1 MDIKVTPT
9 SLQATG
15 SRLRASGTE
24 IAGVAGGP
32 PELERLGAGERHQRR
47 RRVLPLE
54 RHDLLAVERHQ

>member
-47 RRVLPLE
+47 VLPLE